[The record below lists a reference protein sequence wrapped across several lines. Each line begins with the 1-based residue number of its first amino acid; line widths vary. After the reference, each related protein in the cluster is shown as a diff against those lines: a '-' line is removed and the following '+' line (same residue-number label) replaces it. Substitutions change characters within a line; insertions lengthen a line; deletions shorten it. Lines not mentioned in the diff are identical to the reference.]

1 MKKWDDLAIAMR
13 KIFTDNIPDDLGASV
28 ATIGFFDGVH
38 LGHQHLIRQVVDE
51 AKERGLESMVITFDC
66 HPRQVLCPDFHPLL
80 LTSYEEKMVRLAK
93 TGVDNCV
100 VLHFTPEMAALSAA
114 DFMRQV
120 LCGQLGVRRLVMGYD
135 NRFGKGSAEGF
146 DDYVRHG
153 AALGLEVVQGEPLSV
168 DGIRVSSSAIRR
180 MLQQGDI
187 ETATKCL
194 GHQYTLLGRVVEGYQ
209 QGRRLGFPTANLLL
223 NDVTK
228 MLPAPG
234 VYVARVRLEGSMEMK
249 RAVTNIGMRP
259 TFQGHGM
266 AIETHVI
273 NYNGDLYGK
282 HMLVALT
289 HYLREEKKFESTGR
303 LVAQLREDVRRAN
316 AIFEEIIN
324 N

>member
-1 MKKWDDLAIAMR
+1 MR
-13 KIFTDNIPDDLGASV
+13 KIFSDNIPSGLGASV

-38 LGHQHLIRQVVDE
+38 LGHQHLIRQVVED
-51 AKERGLESMVITFDC
+51 AKARGMESMVVTFDC
-66 HPRQVLCPDFHPLL
+66 HPKQVLCPDFHPQL
-80 LTSYEEKMVRLAK
+80 LTSHGEKMVRLAK
-93 TGVDNCV
+93 TGVDTCV
-100 VLHFTPEMAALSAA
+100 VLHFTPEMAALTAA
-114 DFMRQV
+114 DFMCQV
-120 LCGQLGVRRLVMGYD
+120 LQGQLGVRRLVMGYD
-135 NRFGKGSAEGF
+135 NRFGRGSAEGF

-153 AALGLEVVQGEPLSV
+153 AALGMEVVQGEPLSV
-168 DGIRVSSSAIRR
+168 DGIRVSSSAIRQ
-180 MLQQGDI
+180 LLKQGDM

-194 GHQYTLLGRVVEGYQ
+194 GHHYTLMGKVVEGYQ

-223 NDVTK
+223 DDVAK

-234 VYVARVRLEGSMEMK
+234 AYVSKVRLEGSMEMK

-273 NYNGDLYGK
+273 NYDGDLYGK

-289 HYLREEKKFESTGR
+289 HRLREERKFESTGR

-316 AIFEEIIN
+316 DILDIIN